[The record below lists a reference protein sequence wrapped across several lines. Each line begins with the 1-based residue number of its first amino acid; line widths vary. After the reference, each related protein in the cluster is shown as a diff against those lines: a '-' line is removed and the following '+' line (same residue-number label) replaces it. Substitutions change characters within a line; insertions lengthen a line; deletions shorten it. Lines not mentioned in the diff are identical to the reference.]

1 MERKRLS
8 LLGKLALAGVAAAGP
23 AIAQA
28 GDGFY
33 LGIGGGFNWAED
45 QDFKISGYEATL
57 GPGLNPPPN
66 GSVITEVEYDDDFMG
81 ALAFGYATGAL
92 RPEIELSYRSNDVHN
107 QREHYRGPL
116 GGESEADAANRG
128 DSTLAYSAM
137 ANLWLDFFK
146 SSSDIHPYIGGGVGG
161 MKVKL
166 KDPTYAGNEIDND
179 DDTLL
184 AYQAG
189 AGVAYAISDQM
200 DISLDYRW
208 IRSEKG
214 KFDLLPDTSGTVKE
228 RYEAQSAMLT
238 LRWYFAGPAEEAP
251 AAPPPEP
258 VNVVPVAEAPPPAEP
273 PPPPPPPPPSCVAP
287 APGEPFDMQGCK
299 TGDTIV
305 LRGVNF
311 EFNKSTLTANAKT
324 ILDMVGE
331 ALTKRT
337 DIKVELDG
345 HTDAKG
351 SDAYNMKLSQRR
363 AQTVRTYLVG
373 KGIEAGR
380 MTAVGMGESAPIAD
394 NETDEGRELNRR
406 VELKVLES
414 AGGVTTEPAAPA
426 ADAPA
431 PTE

>member
-8 LLGKLALAGVAAAGP
+8 LLGKLALAGVAATGP

-33 LGIGGGFNWAED
+33 LGIGGGLNWVED
-45 QDFKISGYEATL
+45 QDFKIYGYEAAL

-81 ALAFGYATGAL
+81 ALTFGYATGAL

-107 QREHYRGPL
+107 QREHYRGPF
-116 GGESEADAANRG
+116 GAESEAEASNRG
-128 DSTLAYSAM
+128 DSVLAYGVM

-146 SSSDIHPYIGGGVGG
+146 SSSDIHPYIGGGIGG
-161 MKVKL
+161 MKLKL

-179 DDTLL
+179 DDKLL

-214 KFDLLPDTSGTVKE
+214 KFDLLPDAAGRVKE

-238 LRWYFAGPAEEAP
+238 LRWYFSGPAEEP
-251 AAPPPEP
+251 PPAPPPEP
-258 VNVVPVAEAPPPAEP
+258 VSVVPVAEPPPPVEPP
-273 PPPPPPPPPSCVAP
+273 PPPPPPPPPSCQAP
-287 APGEPFDMQGCK
+287 APGEPFDMAGCK

-311 EFNKSTLTANAKT
+311 EFNKSSLTANAKT
-324 ILDMVGE
+324 ILDTVAE
-331 ALTKRT
+331 ALTQRT
-337 DIKVELDG
+337 DIKIELDG

-373 KGIEAGR
+373 KGIAAGR
-380 MTAVGMGESAPIAD
+380 MTAVGMGESVPVAD

-414 AGGVTTEPAAPA
+414 NGGVTAQ
-426 ADAPA
+426 
-431 PTE
+431 